1 MPRQPRLRL
10 PGYPLHVIQRGNNR
24 GACFVS
30 DADRVLYL
38 ALLEELSKKENC
50 RIHAY
55 VLMTNH
61 VHLLA
66 TPVERESMSELMRKL
81 GQKYVQHFNRV
92 HKRTGALWEG
102 RFRSCLVDTETYL
115 LRCHRYIE
123 LNPVRAGMVHRPAEY
138 PWSSHRA
145 NARGEPSTLL
155 EPHPAVLA
163 LGRNPASRR
172 TAYRE
177 LFNEEPSA
185 TELAEIRSVSRG
197 GFALGSR
204 KFVAEV
210 AKACGRR
217 AQRARVKRDEICP

>member
-1 MPRQPRLRL
+1 MPRHARIRL
-10 PGYPLHVIQRGNNR
+10 PGYPLHVRQRGNN
-24 GACFVS
+24 GSACFVT

-38 ALLEELSKKENC
+38 ALLDELSKKENC

-92 HKRTGALWEG
+92 HKRTGTLWEG

-123 LNPVRAGMVHRPAEY
+123 LNPVRAGMARGPAEY
-138 PWSSHRA
+138 AWSSHRA

-155 EPHPAVLA
+155 EAHPTVLA
-163 LGRNPASRR
+163 LGRNPAARR

-177 LFNEEPSA
+177 LFREDLSNV
-185 TELAEIRSVSRG
+185 ELEEIRSASRG
-197 GFALGSR
+197 GFALGS
-204 KFVAEV
+204 KQFIAEIE
-210 AKACGRR
+210 KACGRR
-217 AQRARVKRDEICP
+217 VERRRATDREICP